1 MTAMARLPLHRRV
14 AGLARTPWERQVL
27 LAEASLHLLI
37 ARVQLKTW
45 PFPKLARRWG
55 AFVPPSDPRA
65 SSGLT
70 RVSDEGAAM
79 ARKVGEAVLRAAR
92 NVPFGAV
99 CLPQAMAAR
108 RMLQR
113 RSIPSVMHFGAAKGQ
128 DKPID
133 AHAWL
138 DAAGVKVTGYPVANG
153 FVEIGCFV
161 GDLPA
166 PEESSAGG
174 QTVASS

>member
-1 MTAMARLPLHRRV
+1 MSGPVRLSLHRRV
-14 AGLARTPWERQVL
+14 AALAHTPIDRQVL
-27 LAEASLHLLI
+27 LVEAAVDLLVS
-37 ARVQLKTW
+37 RVLLKTVA
-45 PFPKLARRWG
+45 FPKLARRWG

-65 SSGLT
+65 GSGLERGADEQAVIAV
-70 RVSDEGAAM
+70 RVSD
-79 ARKVGEAVLRAAR
+79 AVRRAAR
-92 NVPFGAV
+92 NIPFGAV

-108 RMLQR
+108 RMLAR

-153 FVEIGCFV
+153 FVEMGCFV
-161 GDLPA
+161 EAPA
-166 PEESSAGG
+166 ETPAGG
-174 QTVASS
+174 GQIVASS

>member
-1 MTAMARLPLHRRV
+1 MTARLPFFRRV
-14 AGLARTPWERQVL
+14 AGLARMPLERQALLVEAAIHLGVSRVL
-27 LAEASLHLLI
+27 L
-37 ARVQLKTW
+37 KTM
-45 PFPKLARRWG
+45 PFPRLAKRWG

-65 SSGLT
+65 GSGLVNT
-70 RVSDEGAAM
+70 SDDRAAT
-79 ARKVGEAVLRAAR
+79 ARKVGDAVRRAAR

-108 RMLQR
+108 RMLAR

-138 DAAGVKVTGYPVANG
+138 DAAGIKVTGYPVANG
-153 FVEIGCFV
+153 FVEMGCFV
-161 GDLPA
+161 GGQVP
-166 PEESSAGG
+166 PEA
-174 QTVASS
+174 

>member
-1 MTAMARLPLHRRV
+1 MNGAVRLPFHRRV
-14 AGLARTPWERQVL
+14 AGLARTPLERQLL
-27 LAEASLHLLI
+27 LAEAAVDLMF
-37 ARVQLKTW
+37 ARVLLKTV

-65 SSGLT
+65 GSGLAPA
-70 RVSDEGAAM
+70 SEPQAAF
-79 ARKVGEAVLRAAR
+79 ARKVGDAVRRAAR

-108 RMLQR
+108 RMLAR
-113 RSIPSVMHFGAAKGQ
+113 RSIASVMHFGAAKGQ

-138 DAAGVKVTGYPVANG
+138 DAAGIKVTGYPVANG
-153 FVEIGCFV
+153 FVEMGCFV
-161 GDLPA
+161 GPPA
-166 PEESSAGG
+166 EA
-174 QTVASS
+174 